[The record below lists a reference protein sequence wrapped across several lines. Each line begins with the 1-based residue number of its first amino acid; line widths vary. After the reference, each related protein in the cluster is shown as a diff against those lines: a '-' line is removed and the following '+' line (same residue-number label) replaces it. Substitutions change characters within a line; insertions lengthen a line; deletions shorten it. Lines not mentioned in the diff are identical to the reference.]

1 MKNSVL
7 TLFCIIV
14 IFSVYGTKA
23 SATSVK
29 SSDYLPNKQTIYY
42 KEGNGYYI
50 NAYHLKS
57 KRVFANG
64 YWHTYEYDTKKKKY
78 DSYTSS
84 KLKYVVKKDGVYTID
99 YRVNYDAIDRI
110 DSKVLPV
117 TLKKGME
124 FTTYSKSKGYPT
136 TKSQLFVASIN
147 GTMRI
152 KGKTYKNVVK
162 IIETNKKE
170 KRIEYWAKGE
180 GIIKQTYTNGK
191 SGTFKISST
200 LWTSKQVKW

>member
-29 SSDYLPNKQTIYY
+29 SSDYLPSTQKSHY
-42 KEGNGYYI
+42 KEGTGYYLD
-50 NAYHLKS
+50 NYRFKY
-57 KRVFANG
+57 KTVFKKG
-64 YWHTYEYDTKKKKY
+64 YWHTYEYDYKKKKY
-78 DSYTSS
+78 NTYVSS
-84 KLKYVVKKDGVYTID
+84 KLKYVVKKDGIHTID
-99 YRVNYDAIDRI
+99 YQNNYGEIDRME
-110 DSKVLPV
+110 SKVLPV
-117 TLKKGME
+117 TLKKGMK

>member
-1 MKNSVL
+1 MKKLLL
-7 TLFCIIV
+7 TLFCMTV
-14 IFSVYGTKA
+14 VFSVYGTKA
-23 SATSVK
+23 FATSVK
-29 SSDYLPNKQTIYY
+29 SSDYLPSTQKSHY
-42 KEGNGYYI
+42 KEGTGYYLD
-50 NAYHLKS
+50 NYRFKY
-57 KRVFANG
+57 KTVFKKG

-117 TLKKGME
+117 TLKKGMK